1 MENDIIYLAFMA
13 LLFVVTI
20 LILRTNLQSV
30 EDLKKE
36 ISQKNEELMA
46 HLKEEIEEYIKEEQE
61 TQD

>member
-20 LILRTNLQSV
+20 LILKTNLQSV